1 MEKRLMLSQSDLM
14 RLRALIRNEHS
25 ISPIDREEL
34 FDLQNEIDNAVIVE
48 TQDLLDDLVAL
59 DARVLVR
66 DLETGMCT
74 VHTLVCRRQADLSQG
89 ELSVLAPLGIA
100 LLGYC
105 AGDEIE
111 WHMPGGRKNLR
122 IEAVMQPTNSIF
134 RATREPS
141 AALSA

>member
-14 RLRALIRNEHS
+14 RLRVLIRNEHA
-25 ISPIDREEL
+25 IGLIDREEL
-34 FDLQNEIDNAVIVE
+34 LDLQDEIDNAVIID
-48 TQDLLDDLVAL
+48 TQDLLDDLVTL

-66 DLETGMCT
+66 DLETDMCT

-89 ELSVLAPLGIA
+89 ELSVLAPLGVA

-111 WHMPGGRKNLR
+111 WHMPGGRKELR

-134 RATREPS
+134 RPLSAPS
-141 AALSA
+141 AELSA